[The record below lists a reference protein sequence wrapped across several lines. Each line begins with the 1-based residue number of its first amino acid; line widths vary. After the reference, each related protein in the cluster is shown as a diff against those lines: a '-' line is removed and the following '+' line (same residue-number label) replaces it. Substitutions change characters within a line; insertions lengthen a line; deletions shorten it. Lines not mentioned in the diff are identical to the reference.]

1 VIVAR
6 ARAILGLGRPP
17 RTVRLAAPV
26 WLTVMALAVILLA
39 IGRSSVLRASG
50 GFLVVDEALEPAEAI
65 VALAGQSPERESEAA
80 ALYHAGWAP
89 SIVIVAGSETSGL
102 TADDRQEILLRL
114 GVPEQAIVKVDERA
128 RNTREELELAASVVP
143 ASEGTVILVTSKYHA
158 RRVQLTWD
166 RATGGHRSGL
176 VRIAPLDPFDPDG
189 WWDDP
194 RQRGLVVHEYLGL
207 LQLLATWP
215 T

>member
-1 VIVAR
+1 MH
-6 ARAILGLGRPP
+6 LG
-17 RTVRLAAPV
+17 APL
-26 WLTVMALAVILLA
+26 WLTVFALAVILLP
-39 IGRSSVLRASG
+39 IGRTTVLRASG
-50 GFLVVDEALEPAEAI
+50 AFLVVDQALQPAQAI

-80 ALYHAGWAP
+80 ALYHRGWAP
-89 SIVIVAGSETSGL
+89 RIVIVAGSESSGL
-102 TADDRQEILLRL
+102 SADDRQEILLRL

-128 RNTREELELAASVVP
+128 HNTREELELAASVVP
-143 ASEGTVILVTSKYHA
+143 AAKEAVILVTSKYHA

-176 VRIAPLDPFDPDG
+176 VRIAPLDPFDADR

-194 RQRGLVVHEYLGL
+194 RGRGSVVHEYLGL

-215 T
+215 N

>member
-1 VIVAR
+1 MGAR

-17 RTVRLAAPV
+17 RTVHLAAPV
-26 WLTVMALAVILLA
+26 WLTVLALAVILLA

-50 GFLVVDEALEPAEAI
+50 AFLVVDEALEPAEAI

-114 GVPEQAIVKVDERA
+114 GVPEQAIVRVDERA
-128 RNTREELELAASVVP
+128 RNTRIELELAASVVP
-143 ASEGTVILVTSKYHA
+143 ASEGAVILVTSKYHA
-158 RRVQLTWD
+158 RRVQLTWG

-176 VRIAPLDPFDPDG
+176 VRTAPHDPFDPG
-189 WWDDP
+189 
-194 RQRGLVVHEYLGL
+194 G
-207 LQLLATWP
+207 
-215 T
+215 